1 MGKDNQPKH
10 RQADKLARKIAQ
22 RESFERILIVTE
34 GSKTEPSYFNEIKR
48 HYRLPSAN
56 IKTIPSA
63 FGTDPLNVVNYA
75 EHLFINGNEHLA
87 ISPGS
92 YEQVYAVFDRDEHQT
107 YHQALSKAES
117 LDQQLQ
123 NDLGKPITFKAVASV
138 PDFELWLLLHYDNIM
153 HPIHRDEVMQ
163 QLKRNDRLPDYE
175 KGQKGIFDM
184 TQSLLET
191 AKLHAQALV
200 EQTTRHDDA
209 GPYTDI
215 HTLVDILI
223 NLRKT

>member
-22 RESFERILIVTE
+22 RESFERVLIVTE
-34 GSKTEPSYFNEIKR
+34 GSKTEPNYFNEIKR
-48 HYRLPSAN
+48 YYRLPSAN
-56 IKTIPSA
+56 VRTIPSV

-75 EHLFINGNEHLA
+75 KHLAINGNEHLE

-92 YEQVYAVFDRDEHQT
+92 FEQVYAVFDRDEHQT

-123 NDLGKPITFKAVASV
+123 NDLGKPITFKSVASV

-163 QLKRNDRLPDYE
+163 QLKRKNRLQGYE
-175 KGQKGIFDM
+175 KGQKDIFDM

-191 AKLHAQALV
+191 AKLNAQALA
-200 EQTTRHDDA
+200 ERTTRHDDA

-215 HTLVDILI
+215 HILVDVLI
-223 NLRKT
+223 NLRKI